1 MYEFTLILS
10 GVDELPDELPNQLF
24 EAGCKD
30 CTPTSSGGVVRIH
43 FDREAESLEQAIKSA
58 IQQVSSV
65 GCEVATVEIE
75 ACRVAQ

>member
-10 GVDELPDELPNQLF
+10 GVSELPDELPDKLF
-24 EAGCKD
+24 EAGCND

-43 FDREAESLEQAIKSA
+43 FDREAESLESGIKSA
-58 IQQVSSV
+58 IQQVRSI

-75 ACRVAQ
+75 ACSVTR